1 MKPSEGRLRAPDSG
15 LQVFSAFPGAWSLAP
30 GAAVNRCYPLYV
42 DGADISR
49 RLLQRFIA
57 QDPIDLARASLAV
70 AREEY
75 PDLDEG
81 HYLRAL
87 DQLATGV
94 QAGLP
99 SGASPE
105 RKVGRLNSYLFHELG
120 YSGNRND
127 YYDPR
132 NSFLNEVLDRR
143 TGIPLSLCVVYMEV
157 GRRCGLRVDGVGFP
171 GHFLCKVQLDGGE
184 LVVDPFHRGQLLG
197 LDEIKKRLAAAVGD
211 QVKFDPRILRA
222 AQPREILVRM
232 LQNLRSV
239 YAERNDMPRA
249 LSAVDRL
256 LLLAPE
262 NIRGLRERAQLCEK
276 LGGPLAAARDL
287 EKVLQLEPHASDAAT
302 LRARVKKL
310 RGASQFLN

>member
-1 MKPSEGRLRAPDSG
+1 
-15 LQVFSAFPGAWSLAP
+15 
-30 GAAVNRCYPLYV
+30 
-42 DGADISR
+42 
-49 RLLQRFIA
+49 LLQRFVA
-57 QDPIDLARASLAV
+57 QEPIDLARAALAV

-75 PDLDEG
+75 PELDEG
-81 HYLRAL
+81 HYLRLL
-87 DQLATGV
+87 DRLAHGV
-94 QAGLP
+94 QDGLP

-120 YSGNRND
+120 YNGNRTD

-143 TGIPLSLCVVYMEV
+143 TGIPLTLSIVYMEV

-197 LDEIKKRLAAAVGD
+197 LEEIKRRLAAAVGD
-211 QVKFDPRILRA
+211 QVKFDARVLRA
-222 AQPREILVRM
+222 AKPREILVRM

-239 YAERNDMPRA
+239 YQERNDIPRA

-262 NIRGLRERAQLCEK
+262 NVRGLRERAQLCEQ
-276 LGGPLAAARDL
+276 LGGQAAAARDL
-287 EKVLQLEPHASDAAT
+287 ERVLELEPNASDAAA
-302 LRARVKKL
+302 LRARVRRL

>member
-1 MKPSEGRLRAPDSG
+1 M
-15 LQVFSAFPGAWSLAP
+15 
-30 GAAVNRCYPLYV
+30 
-42 DGADISR
+42 
-49 RLLQRFIA
+49 
-57 QDPIDLARASLAV
+57 ARASLAV
-70 AREEY
+70 ASEEY
-75 PDLDEG
+75 PELDEG
-81 HYLRAL
+81 RYLRAL
-87 DQLATGV
+87 DELASGV
-94 QAGLP
+94 HSGLP

-120 YSGNRND
+120 FRGNQTD

-143 TGIPLSLCVVYMEV
+143 IGIPLTLGIVYMEV

-197 LDEIKKRLAAAVGD
+197 LDEIKRRLQAAVGG
-211 QVKFDPRILRA
+211 QVKLDARVLRA
-222 AQPREILVRM
+222 ARPREILVRM

-256 LLLAPE
+256 LLLAPQ
-262 NIRGLRERAQLCEK
+262 NIRGLRERAQLCEQ
-276 LGGPLAAARDL
+276 LGGPRAAARDL
-287 EKVLQLEPHASDAAT
+287 EKVLELEPNATDAQS
-302 LRARVKKL
+302 LRARVRKL
-310 RGASQFLN
+310 RGASQFMN

>member
-1 MKPSEGRLRAPDSG
+1 
-15 LQVFSAFPGAWSLAP
+15 
-30 GAAVNRCYPLYV
+30 V
-42 DGADISR
+42 DGAETSR
-49 RLLQRFIA
+49 RLLSRFVE
-57 QDPIDLARASLAV
+57 QDPVDLARASLAV

-81 HYLRAL
+81 HYLRLL
-87 DQLATGV
+87 DQLAAGV

-105 RKVGRLNSYLFHELG
+105 RRVGRLNSYLFHELG
-120 YSGNRND
+120 FSGNRAD

-143 TGIPLSLCVVYMEV
+143 TGIPLTLCIVYMEV

-171 GHFLCKVQLDGGE
+171 GHFLCKVALEGGE

-197 LDEIKKRLAAAVGD
+197 LDEIKKRLTAAMGEK
-211 QVKFDPRILRA
+211 VKFDASVLRA
-222 AQPREILVRM
+222 ARPREILVRM

-239 YAERNDMPRA
+239 YSERNDMPRA

-262 NIRGLRERAQLCEK
+262 NVRGLRERAQLCEQ

-287 EKVLQLEPHASDAAT
+287 EKVLQLEPRASDVES
-302 LRARVKKL
+302 LRARVRKL
-310 RGASQFLN
+310 RGAAQFLN

>member
-1 MKPSEGRLRAPDSG
+1 M
-15 LQVFSAFPGAWSLAP
+15 
-30 GAAVNRCYPLYV
+30 
-42 DGADISR
+42 DGAETSR
-49 RLLQRFIA
+49 RLLRRFVA
-57 QDPIDLARASLAV
+57 QEPVDLARAALAV

-81 HYLRAL
+81 HYLRLL
-87 DQLATGV
+87 DDLATGV

-105 RKVGRLNSYLFHELG
+105 RRVGRLNSYLFHELG
-120 YSGNRND
+120 FSGNRAD

-143 TGIPLSLCVVYMEV
+143 TGIPLTLCIVYMEV
-157 GRRCGLRVDGVGFP
+157 GRRCGLRVEGVGFP
-171 GHFLCKVQLDGGE
+171 GHFLCKVALEGGE

-197 LDEIKKRLAAAVGD
+197 LEEIKRRLAAAMGE
-211 QVKFDPRILRA
+211 QVRFDASVLRA
-222 AQPREILVRM
+222 ARPREILVRM

-239 YAERNDMPRA
+239 YSERNDVPRA

-256 LLLAPE
+256 LLLSPE
-262 NIRGLRERAQLCEK
+262 NIRGLRERAQLCEQ
-276 LGGPLAAARDL
+276 LGGALAAARDL
-287 EKVLQLEPHASDAAT
+287 EKVLELEPHASDAQA
-302 LRARVKKL
+302 LRAHVRKL

>member
-1 MKPSEGRLRAPDSG
+1 MDPSETA
-15 LQVFSAFPGAWSLAP
+15 
-30 GAAVNRCYPLYV
+30 
-42 DGADISR
+42 R
-49 RLLQRFIA
+49 RLLQRFVA

-75 PDLDEG
+75 PELDEG
-81 HYLRAL
+81 HYLRKL
-87 DQLATGV
+87 DELASGV
-94 QAGLP
+94 QAQLP

-120 YSGNRND
+120 YIGNRGD

-132 NSFLNEVLDRR
+132 NSFLNEVLERR
-143 TGIPLSLCVVYMEV
+143 TGIPLTLCIVYMEV

-197 LDEIKKRLAAAVGD
+197 LDEIKRRLQAAVGD
-211 QVKFDPRILRA
+211 QVKFDARVLRA
-222 AQPREILVRM
+222 AKPREILVRM

-256 LLLAPE
+256 LMLSPE
-262 NIRGLRERAQLCEK
+262 NIRGLRERALLCEQ

-287 EKVLQLEPHASDAAT
+287 EKVLELEPNATDANA
-302 LRARVKKL
+302 LRARVRKL
-310 RGASQFLN
+310 RTVSQFLN

>member
-1 MKPSEGRLRAPDSG
+1 M
-15 LQVFSAFPGAWSLAP
+15 
-30 GAAVNRCYPLYV
+30 
-42 DGADISR
+42 DGAETSR
-49 RLLQRFIA
+49 RLLQRFVA
-57 QDPIDLARASLAV
+57 QEPVDLV

-75 PDLDEG
+75 PELDEG

-87 DQLATGV
+87 DVLASGV
-94 QAGLP
+94 HAGLP

-120 YSGNRND
+120 YSGNRSD

-143 TGIPLSLCVVYMEV
+143 TGIPLTLCIVYMEV

-197 LDEIKKRLAAAVGD
+197 IDEIKRRLQAAVGD
-211 QVKFDPRILRA
+211 QVKFDARVLRA
-222 AQPREILVRM
+222 AKPREILVRM

-256 LLLAPE
+256 LLLSPE
-262 NIRGLRERAQLCEK
+262 NIRGLRDGAGSRKSAGAGTERLRCA
-276 LGGPLAAARDL
+276 GPAGARPQTPRRFAILELTPLDSAAA
-287 EKVLQLEPHASDAAT
+287 
-302 LRARVKKL
+302 LRSL
-310 RGASQFLN
+310 SLS

>member
-1 MKPSEGRLRAPDSG
+1 M
-15 LQVFSAFPGAWSLAP
+15 
-30 GAAVNRCYPLYV
+30 
-42 DGADISR
+42 
-49 RLLQRFIA
+49 
-57 QDPIDLARASLAV
+57 
-70 AREEY
+70 
-75 PDLDEG
+75 DEG
-81 HYLRAL
+81 YYLREL

-94 QAGLP
+94 QAGIP
-99 SGASPE
+99 SGASAE

-120 YSGNRND
+120 YIGNRAD

-132 NSFLNEVLDRR
+132 NSYLNEVIDRR
-143 TGIPLSLCVVYMEV
+143 TGIPLTLCIVYMEV

-197 LDEIKKRLAAAVGD
+197 LDEIKRRLAAAVGD
-211 QVKFDPRILRA
+211 QVKFDARVLRA

-239 YAERNDMPRA
+239 YQEKNDMPRA

-262 NIRGLRERAQLCEK
+262 NIRGLRERAQLREQ
-276 LGGPLAAARDL
+276 LGGPLAAAKDL
-287 EKVLQLEPHASDAAT
+287 ERVLELEPNASDAAA

-310 RGASQFLN
+310 KGVSQFLN